1 LRIARRHSAERCLIR
16 GFHGRIV
23 DVAFANILREVII
36 AAVDE
41 IGGVYV
47 YAVGQD
53 DDSKIKYP
61 FVW

>member
-1 LRIARRHSAERCLIR
+1 M
-16 GFHGRIV
+16 
-23 DVAFANILREVII
+23 AFANILREVII

-41 IGGVYV
+41 MGGVYV

-53 DDSKIKYP
+53 DDNKIKYP